1 MGASSNAGGYGTRVE
16 LPPVF
21 RGGISLSK
29 HGTRER
35 RNSLRRNLI
44 IATRYKGARG
54 PSREQRNRDEG
65 RGDKSGGRGPKNA
78 WKGIKSVRETSVVGG
93 RGGENS
99 VELNF

>member
-1 MGASSNAGGYGTRVE
+1 MGASCNAGGYGTRVE

-44 IATRYKGARG
+44 IATRYKGAREAPRRANNETETRG
-54 PSREQRNRDEG
+54 EAIKAEGERLGRTLGKELKVCARQALLGRRE
-65 RGDKSGGRGPKNA
+65 A
-78 WKGIKSVRETSVVGG
+78 WRRE
-93 RGGENS
+93 
-99 VELNF
+99 